1 LPRRVKEAEPVQK
14 GFIVGVIAAK
24 GGLCT
29 STVALNLAISYHNR
43 TKEKVIAA
51 EIRPSQGTWG
61 LELGYGSSESL
72 NNLLRLKSTEI
83 TTAKVENELVQTTR
97 GIRLLLASSNPKDSE
112 LISAGMQLYEVIQ
125 KLSQLAQVVFLD
137 LGSPY
142 LPILDNVV
150 SICHEIILLTEPQ
163 PLTIQRTKPL
173 LDMLM
178 ENGYGK
184 SKFLSVVLTN
194 RFPAAIQYSIFQVQ
208 ELLKYPVSETIP
220 PAAEQAY
227 QAFTKNIPIIE
238 FQRGSLLSQQY
249 EKLADIVQSHIL
261 S

>member
-1 LPRRVKEAEPVQK
+1 
-14 GFIVGVIAAK
+14 
-24 GGLCT
+24 
-29 STVALNLAISYHNR
+29 
-43 TKEKVIAA
+43 
-51 EIRPSQGTWG
+51 
-61 LELGYGSSESL
+61 
-72 NNLLRLKSTEI
+72 
-83 TTAKVENELVQTTR
+83 
-97 GIRLLLASSNPKDSE
+97 
-112 LISAGMQLYEVIQ
+112 
-125 KLSQLAQVVFLD
+125 
-137 LGSPY
+137 
-142 LPILDNVV
+142 
-150 SICHEIILLTEPQ
+150 
-163 PLTIQRTKPL
+163 
-173 LDMLM
+173 M